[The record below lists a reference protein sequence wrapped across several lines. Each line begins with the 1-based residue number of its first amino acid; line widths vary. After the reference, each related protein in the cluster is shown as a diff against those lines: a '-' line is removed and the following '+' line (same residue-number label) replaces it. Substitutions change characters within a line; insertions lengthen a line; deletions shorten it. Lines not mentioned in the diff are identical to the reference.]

1 MAHLTLFS
9 ISSFSSSVISTIIHC
24 PQLMTNLHDHKSKP
38 TIEKINGIWR
48 VTYAGMV
55 KEHRQDWQAE
65 WHYRQAMELWLAA
78 RGRDC

>member
-1 MAHLTLFS
+1 MAQRTLFS
-9 ISSFSSSVISTIIHC
+9 ISSCSSSDNSTIIHF
-24 PQLMTNLHDHKSKP
+24 PQLMTNPHDDKSKP
-38 TIEKINGIWR
+38 TIENIDGVWR

-78 RGRDC
+78 RGGDC

>member
-1 MAHLTLFS
+1 
-9 ISSFSSSVISTIIHC
+9 
-24 PQLMTNLHDHKSKP
+24 MTDPHDDKSKP
-38 TIEKINGIWR
+38 TIENIDGVWR

-78 RGRDC
+78 RGGDC